1 MKHLILVVLLVLF
14 SQFSFGQRPS
24 DLELWTGGEV
34 GFKLSKKFSGSI
46 AGQVRFNDTL
56 ASIKKSLTEIGAHY
70 KFGKRFSLKGIYRFA
85 FPPNQTNQHRLAL
98 DANYSWKEK
107 IN

>member
-14 SQFSFGQRPS
+14 SQFSSGQRPS

-56 ASIKKSLTEIGAHY
+56 ASIKKSLTKIGAHY
-70 KFGKRFSLKGIYRFA
+70 IFGKRFRLKGIYRVTLS
-85 FPPNQTNQHRLAL
+85 PN
-98 DANYSWKEK
+98 
-107 IN
+107 